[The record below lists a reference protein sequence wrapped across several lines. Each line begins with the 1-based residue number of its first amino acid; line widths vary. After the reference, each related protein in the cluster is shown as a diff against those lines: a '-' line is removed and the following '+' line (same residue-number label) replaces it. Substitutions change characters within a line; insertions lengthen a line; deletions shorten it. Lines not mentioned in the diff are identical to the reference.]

1 MKRLLAVVSA
11 IVLGVAGCG
20 GGGEPAATTIPT
32 TGTTSPAAQP
42 TTAAPT
48 PVGTGTG
55 TPTSSAQGECT
66 PASGE
71 GMTDGVQTGTAVVRG
86 LRAASHD
93 DYDRVVLEFDVAPG
107 DVSVQQVTEVVDD
120 PAGTPVAVDGDAFTV
135 VVVQNAAVDWAQA
148 QATDP
153 ADPVRRYTGARELRC
168 TLPLVKEV
176 EIVGDFEATLSV
188 AVGLGEWVTP
198 TVTRLSGP
206 DRVVVDF
213 PYP

>member
-11 IVLGVAGCG
+11 IALGAAGCG
-20 GGGEPAATTIPT
+20 GGGEPAATTSPT
-32 TGTTSPAAQP
+32 TGTTSATVQP
-42 TTAAPT
+42 TTAEPT
-48 PVGTGTG
+48 SPDTGTG
-55 TPTSSAQGECT
+55 TTATSTEGGCT

-107 DVSVQQVTEVVDD
+107 DVSVQQVDEVLAD
-120 PAGTPVAVDGDAFTV
+120 PAGTPVEVDGSAFAV
-135 VVVQNAAVDWAQA
+135 IVVQNAAVDWAQA

-168 TLPLVKEV
+168 TLPLVREV
-176 EIVGDFEATLSV
+176 QFVGDFEATLSV
-188 AVGLGEWVTP
+188 AVGLTEWVTP
-198 TVTRLSGP
+198 TVTRLTDP
-206 DRVVVDF
+206 ERVVVDF
-213 PYP
+213 PSP